1 MAMYSQKGAAR
12 YQTVANHGLVAGAS
26 PARLVQIMFEQILS
40 NLVIAQSCMERIRN
54 NMPLP
59 EVVAKG
65 KSLGKAI
72 RLINQLNYTL
82 DMDRGREIADNL
94 RALYVYMLA
103 RLTTANITN
112 DPQIVGEVMGLLQ
125 KVKAGWD
132 QVVAGLVSGAATESR

>member
-1 MAMYSQKGAAR
+1 MYSQRGAAR

-26 PARLVQIMFEQILS
+26 PARLVQVMFEQILS
-40 NLVIAQSCMERIRN
+40 HLATAQGCMERLEN
-54 NMPLP
+54 NMPLN

-72 RLINQLNYTL
+72 RLIDQLNNTL

-112 DPQIVGEVMGLLQ
+112 DPLIIGEVISLLQ
-125 KVKAGWD
+125 KVKSGWD
-132 QVVAGLVSGAATESR
+132 QVVAGLGSGTATESR